1 MGKLTY
7 DSTLVVDFDDR
18 VLAHL
23 QIVIAAKLRRGESFM
38 FTWDVEESD
47 IATQAS
53 VWLHPA
59 IPLQFEVEVVAE
71 SAISRPWLEQLSRSS
86 NSPGG
91 LRVVVEPDAKP
102 DEKPDAKP
110 DAKAAPK
117 SDAKPDTKSAAKPA
131 AEKKAPSTATSKA
144 KS

>member
-1 MGKLTY
+1 MGKFVYGMPSIT
-7 DSTLVVDFDDR
+7 VEFDDR

-23 QIVIAAKLRRGESFM
+23 KVVIAAKLRRGESFM

-47 IATQAS
+47 VATQAS

-71 SAISRPWLEQLSRSS
+71 SAMSRPWLEQLSRSS
-86 NSPGG
+86 NSPSG
-91 LRVVVEPDAKP
+91 LRVVLEPDTKP
-102 DEKPDAKP
+102 DTKP

-117 SDAKPDTKSAAKPA
+117 SDAKPA
-131 AEKKAPSTATSKA
+131 AEKKAPSTGATKA

>member
-1 MGKLTY
+1 MGKFVYGMPSIT
-7 DSTLVVDFDDR
+7 VEFDDR

-23 QIVIAAKLRRGESFM
+23 KVVIAAKLRRGESFM

-47 IATQAS
+47 VATQAS

-71 SAISRPWLEQLSRSS
+71 SAMSRPWLEQLSRSS
-86 NSPGG
+86 NSPSG
-91 LRVVVEPDAKP
+91 LRVVIEPDAKS
-102 DEKPDAKP
+102 DAKP

-117 SDAKPDTKSAAKPA
+117 SDAKPP
-131 AEKKAPSTATSKA
+131 AEKKTPSTAAAKA